1 MSGLSIWTA
10 GCGFGWRTPARQ
22 ISGLRG
28 ITPSPARPVGGLEP
42 EALSIPRR
50 AMTGRQ
56 AFPQRMA
63 ALWSGYQTISKKD
76 LNELGFDRVQSELL
90 YTTKDNVCVGGFC
103 LAGGVIQDWPL
114 MQSSE
119 HVAPLIGEKYLAVDI
134 IVADDYRRK
143 GLADYMVR
151 KIVRSYGPLRHL
163 MWNAET
169 DNTASLKLAKRY
181 GFVEFATTKDTDGGT
196 TIHLIRKAGGR

>member
-1 MSGLSIWTA
+1 MLDFLFTTA
-10 GCGFGWRTPARQ
+10 LILATWLVVNRIKRKPKVVTEPLFDFQNLVSRYTPYIDYQ
-22 ISGLRG
+22 Q
-28 ITPSPARPVGGLEP
+28 V
-42 EALSIPRR
+42 
-50 AMTGRQ
+50 
-56 AFPQRMA
+56 A
-63 ALWSGYQTISKKD
+63 ALWGGYQTISKED
-76 LNELGFDRVQSELL
+76 LNELGFNHIQSELL
-90 YTTKDNVCVGGFC
+90 YKTNDNVCVGGFC

-114 MQSSE
+114 LQSSE
-119 HVAPLIGEKYLAVDI
+119 RVAPLIGEKYLAVDI

-169 DNTASLKLAKRY
+169 ENTASLKLAKRY
-181 GFVEFATTKDTDGGT
+181 GFVEFATTEDTDGGT

>member
-1 MSGLSIWTA
+1 MLDFLFTGALLLVTGLIVKSIKRKPMVVTEPL
-10 GCGFGWRTPARQ
+10 FDFQNLVLRYTPYTTYQRVA
-22 ISGLRG
+22 
-28 ITPSPARPVGGLEP
+28 
-42 EALSIPRR
+42 
-50 AMTGRQ
+50 AM
-56 AFPQRMA
+56 
-63 ALWSGYQTISKKD
+63 WSGYQTISKED
-76 LNELGFDRVQSELL
+76 LNELGFDHIQSELL
-90 YTTKDNVCVGGFC
+90 YKTKDNVCVGGFS

-114 MQSSE
+114 LQSSE

-169 DNTASLKLAKRY
+169 ENTASLKLAKRY
-181 GFVEFATTKDTDGGT
+181 GFVEFATTEDTDGGT